1 VLQVDGTKILCS
13 RCDCN
18 YDLVLAG
25 GRWRVVISE
34 ALDAVSSKE
43 QGGTQDDELKIIF
56 LYILAC

>member
-1 VLQVDGTKILCS
+1 VIVIMTLFLLGDT
-13 RCDCN
+13 
-18 YDLVLAG
+18 
-25 GRWRVVISE
+25 WRVVISE